1 MAGIHVSLLYL
12 LFYPKEGGPR
22 NSIKE
27 WEKVCTGVVSETK
40 SDGYAI
46 GIMTSISSVC
56 SVKGEVAT
64 SVLQSQLKPL

>member
-27 WEKVCTGVVSETK
+27 CDEVWTGVVSETK
-40 SDGYAI
+40 SEG
-46 GIMTSISSVC
+46 
-56 SVKGEVAT
+56 
-64 SVLQSQLKPL
+64 